1 MIKSQSGPSRFK
13 AVRPFPLHRLPSLLK
28 RSLSLSQPTLSQLP
42 VDGLPQPPNSRST
55 STSMPSTHILLDL
68 LPSVRSS
75 QFVWTYTRLLCT
87 SSSYIAGMSFYN
99 FIAALL
105 SLGHQQMRIYDVL
118 GASHPTHNRR
128 KLVLAWASTSLLVVL
143 VVLVVNAVVKMSE
156 NNFAYQIHREMDK
169 MERIEAKIK
178 QHRSRISAA
187 KSDIGKD
194 STAALASAPT
204 TNGGHPEASTGRSE
218 DEEEEEE
225 EEEAEQALLASLA
238 PAAPVPSIAAAPPLS
253 DTAGAAHPSGRHS
266 ELLARIQA
274 EEDKRAVCRALIS
287 SSTNQTAEEIEE
299 EEDAEEALEEA
310 LEAGLSAAEIA
321 REASSQRRFLSQHD
335 PLARISSSNIFLY
348 RLCDLVCY
356 YIIFVAV
363 YAFQNTLQLSI
374 HTDTLLWSSV
384 YFVGLLIV
392 ALGLV
397 QALESQQDAIGCLRL
412 EQEQRSQ
419 SLHDRLANRRLKK
432 LKIQQ
437 ATWKKVKPHSPSP
450 CERRSVQCSMTKPLS
465 LFLLLCSALR
475 QMSTFVASSFAYLL
489 AYAVWSVMQASL
501 RTAVPGELMKHPL
514 WLWFNAVVLLACSG
528 AFLVLLNVRVYSAL
542 GERTD
547 SDGQPSA
554 FHLIRC
560 PTALERLVRGPR
572 ASTAGLSV
580 RVDIL
585 SGQVTSIHHQMT
597 TEALSYILALSIGA
611 ALTSSLPAV
620 PSDAATY
627 NYDVQPSS
635 GALLAYALTCSL
647 VLALSTLWLERWVRK
662 MERKNREKAREVLR
676 SKVEGRERIEIKEV
690 TNQRGRSGEG
700 DASVGR
706 SAEQERFSANTHES
720 ALYILKRQFQYE
732 RRLRGEDE
740 EQQPR
745 RKPGRDGERRPGV
758 TFASPVAPVL
768 PSPSSS
774 LAAGQPQSA
783 SASSPLLSPSSAE
796 TPLSPSYGAVSPSP
810 PSPEGSA
817 LLFSPLASPAPTAAS
832 PSSASSSTSSTSST
846 SPSSQHAA
854 HRSLLTSTF
863 LHEYYVAIVA
873 TLTQGFALLVAYAWT
888 GVFSFVL
895 FPALRRWSFLIDVG
909 DVEIAA
915 VWSLLTFSLYV
926 VLITGA
932 ARIFHKEEAF
942 EL

>member
-1 MIKSQSGPSRFK
+1 MIKSQPGPSRFK

-28 RSLSLSQPTLSQLP
+28 RSLSISQPSLSEAS
-42 VDGLPQPPNSRST
+42 DAGLSKPGHSRS
-55 STSMPSTHILLDL
+55 SSGSSHILLDL

-87 SSSYIAGMSFYN
+87 SSSYIAGMAFYN

-105 SLGHQQMRIYDVL
+105 SLGHTQMRIYDVL
-118 GASHPTHNRR
+118 GTTHPTHSRR
-128 KLVLAWASTSLLVVL
+128 KLLMAWASTSVLVLLVVL
-143 VVLVVNAVVKMSE
+143 LVNVVVRMSE
-156 NNFAYQIHREMDK
+156 KNFAYQIHREMDK

-178 QHRSRISAA
+178 LHRSRAA
-187 KSDIGKD
+187 VDQARASNGH
-194 STAALASAPT
+194 TAASESAPT
-204 TNGGHPEASTGRSE
+204 ANGHHPNGSAEGSEE

-225 EEEAEQALLASLA
+225 AEKALLASLA
-238 PAAPVPSIAAAPPLS
+238 APSPAPSPASFAVASDPP
-253 DTAGAAHPSGRHS
+253 GARPLGRHA
-266 ELLARIQA
+266 ELLARIKA

-287 SSTNQTAEEIEE
+287 SSEHQTAEDIED

-321 REASSQRRFLSQHD
+321 REASSQRRFLSAHD
-335 PLARISSSNIFLY
+335 PLSRISSSNIFLY

-374 HTDTLLWSSV
+374 HTDTLLWSSL
-384 YFVGLLIV
+384 YFFALLLV
-392 ALGLV
+392 ALSLV
-397 QALESQQDAIGCLRL
+397 QALESRQDAIARQRL
-412 EQEQRSQ
+412 EQEERSQ
-419 SLHDRLANRRLKK
+419 SLHDRLSNRRLKM

-437 ATWKKVKPHSPSP
+437 ATWKK
-450 CERRSVQCSMTKPLS
+450 
-465 LFLLLCSALR
+465 
-475 QMSTFVASSFAYLL
+475 MSTFVASSFAYLL
-489 AYAVWSVMQASL
+489 AYAVWAVMQASL
-501 RTAVPGELMKHPL
+501 QTVVPGELIKHPL
-514 WLWFNAVVLLACSG
+514 WLWFNVLVLLACSG
-528 AFLVLLNVRVYSAL
+528 VFLVLLNVRVYSSL
-542 GERTD
+542 SERASS
-547 SDGQPSA
+547 SDADEP

-560 PTALERLVRGPR
+560 PAVLERLVRGPR

-597 TEALSYILALSIGA
+597 TEALSYILALSLGA

-635 GALLAYALTCSL
+635 RSLVLYALACSL
-647 VLALSTLWLERWVRK
+647 VLALSTLWLERWVRR
-662 MERKNREKAREVLR
+662 MDRKNREQAREVLR

-690 TNQRGRSGEG
+690 PNRRRRGKEEAGG
-700 DASVGR
+700 VGR
-706 SAEQERFSANTHES
+706 PSMELDGRFSANTHES

-732 RRLRGEDE
+732 RRLRGEDDDASA
-740 EQQPR
+740 QR
-745 RKPGRDGERRPGV
+745 RKPAREGTKRLGV
-758 TFASPVAPVL
+758 TFAELPPVL

-774 LAAGQPQSA
+774 LSAAQPHSA
-783 SASSPLLSPSSAE
+783 SASSPLLSPSSAGL
-796 TPLSPSYGAVSPSP
+796 PLSPTYGAVSPSP
-810 PSPEGSA
+810 PSPEGS
-817 LLFSPLASPAPTAAS
+817 LLFSPLSSPVPPFSSPPSASLSSSS
-832 PSSASSSTSSTSST
+832 PSPSVV
-846 SPSSQHAA
+846 SSQHAA

-895 FPALRRWSFLIDVG
+895 FPALRRWSVLIDVG
-909 DVEIAA
+909 DVEITA
-915 VWSLLTFSLYV
+915 VWSLLTFSLYTA
-926 VLITGA
+926 LITGA

>member
-1 MIKSQSGPSRFK
+1 MIQSQPGPSRFK

-28 RSLSLSQPTLSQLP
+28 RSLSLSQQPSSPLP
-42 VDGLPQPPNSRST
+42 EDGLAKPSNRRTASVT
-55 STSMPSTHILLDL
+55 SSHILLDL
-68 LPSVRSS
+68 LPSVRSN

-87 SSSYIAGMSFYN
+87 SSSYIAGMAFYN

-128 KLVLAWASTSLLVVL
+128 KLLLAWASTSALLVL

-156 NNFAYQIHREMDK
+156 RNFAYQIHREREK

-178 QHRSRISAA
+178 RHRSRIHGDQLNANPHP
-187 KSDIGKD
+187 
-194 STAALASAPT
+194 TAPSASAPAV
-204 TNGGHPEASTGRSE
+204 NGSLPNGSTEGSE
-218 DEEEEEE
+218 DDEEE

-238 PAAPVPSIAAAPPLS
+238 PTPASAFSQSAAPLAAESADTRPSR
-253 DTAGAAHPSGRHS
+253 RHT

-287 SSTNQTAEEIEE
+287 SSTQQTAEEIEE

-310 LEAGLSAAEIA
+310 LEAGLSAADIA
-321 REASSQRRFLSQHD
+321 REASSQRHFLSQHD
-335 PLARISSSNIFLY
+335 PIRRISSSNIFLY

-374 HTDTLLWSSV
+374 QTDTLLWSTV

-397 QALESQQDAIGCLRL
+397 HALQSKQDGIGRLRL
-412 EQEQRSQ
+412 EQEQQPQ
-419 SLHDRLANRRLKK
+419 SLHDRLANRWLKQ

-437 ATWKKVKPHSPSP
+437 ATWRK
-450 CERRSVQCSMTKPLS
+450 
-465 LFLLLCSALR
+465 
-475 QMSTFVASSFAYLL
+475 MSTFVASSFAYLL
-489 AYAVWSVMQASL
+489 AYAVWSVMQALL
-501 RTAVPGELMKHPL
+501 RTVVPGELMKHPL
-514 WLWFNAVVLLACSG
+514 WLWFNALVLLACSG
-528 AFLVLLNVRVYSAL
+528 AFLVLLNVRVYSSL
-542 GERTD
+542 GERPQ
-547 SDGQPSA
+547 SDNSQPSA
-554 FHLIRC
+554 LHLIRW
-560 PTALERLVRGPR
+560 PSVLQRLVGGPR
-572 ASTAGLSV
+572 ASTAGLLV

-585 SGQVTSIHHQMT
+585 SGQVTSIHQQMT

-635 GALLAYALTCSL
+635 GALLVYALTCSL
-647 VLALSTLWLERWVRK
+647 VLALSTLWLERWVRR
-662 MERKNREKAREVLR
+662 MERKNREKARDVLK
-676 SKVEGRERIEIKEV
+676 SKVEGRERIEIREV
-690 TNQRGRSGEG
+690 TNGRGKGAEG
-700 DASVGR
+700 QPPGGR
-706 SAEQERFSANTHES
+706 TAEPERFSANTHES
-720 ALYILKRQFQYE
+720 ALYILKRQYQYE
-732 RRLRGEDE
+732 RRLRGEDDE
-740 EQQPR
+740 AQTR
-745 RKPGRDGERRPGV
+745 RKQGRDGEKRNGV
-758 TFASPVAPVL
+758 AFAGVAPML

-774 LAAGQPQSA
+774 LATAQPQSA
-783 SASSPLLSPSSAE
+783 SASSPLLSPSSAA
-796 TPLSPSYGAVSPSP
+796 TPLSPSYGAMSPSSPSP
-810 PSPEGSA
+810 DGGS
-817 LLFSPLASPAPTAAS
+817 LLLSPLASPVPSLSS
-832 PSSASSSTSSTSST
+832 PSFAASSSQRS
-846 SPSSQHAA
+846 A

-915 VWSLLTFSLYV
+915 VWSFLTFSLYV
-926 VLITGA
+926 ILITGA